1 MAASPSAARFKP
13 MLTRDDCLALDAA
26 DPLAGQRDLFALP
39 EGVIYLDGNSLG
51 VPPKAALAR
60 LKQAAEEEWAVGLIR
75 SWNDAGWMDLPLTLG
90 AKLARLVGVDEDEVI
105 AVDTVTIN
113 LFKLAGALLGR
124 APGAIAAEAGEFPTD
139 NHVMEGLSRFTGAEM
154 HRVAPGTRP
163 ADLPDGVSVFIKS
176 GVHYKSAEIAD
187 FEGYE
192 REAAQRGLSIVWD
205 LSHATGLV
213 DLKLKAWGA
222 KYAVGC
228 GYKFLSGGPGAPAF
242 LYCARDE
249 IGQLEHPIPGWL
261 GHKRPFGFEDAYEPD
276 PSIARWRTSSPSILA
291 LSALDGA
298 VSVYDGVDMAQ
309 VEAKAGRLGDIL
321 LERAATLGLKA
332 ACPGPGVRRGGHV
345 VLRHEHGYAI
355 VQALI
360 ARGVIGDFRDPD
372 LMRFGFNPLYNGY
385 AEIFDAGLALA
396 DVIAA
401 RAWDR
406 PEFTARKAVT

>member
-1 MAASPSAARFKP
+1 
-13 MLTRDDCLALDAA
+13 MLTREACEALDRK
-26 DPLAGQRDLFALP
+26 DPLKDTRDLFALP

-60 LKQAAEEEWAVGLIR
+60 LREAAENEWAVGLIR

-90 AKLARLVGVDEDEVI
+90 AKLARLMGVKASEVI

-113 LFKLAGALLGR
+113 LFKLATALLERDG
-124 APGAIAAEAGEFPTD
+124 GGIAAEAGEFPTD
-139 NHVMEGLSRFTGAEM
+139 NHVMEGVSRITGAPM
-154 HRVAPGTRP
+154 HRVAPNTRP
-163 ADLPDGVSVFIKS
+163 KDLPDGVTVLIKS
-176 GVHYKSAEIAD
+176 AVHYKSAQIAD

-192 REAAQRGLSIVWD
+192 REAAARGLSIIWD

-213 DLKLKAWGA
+213 DLKLAQWGA

-242 LYCARDE
+242 LYCAEDQ
-249 IGQLEHPIPGWL
+249 IQTLEHPVSGWL

-276 PSIARWRTSSPSILA
+276 DTIVRWRTSSPSILA

-309 VEAKAGRLGDIL
+309 VEAKAIALGDIML
-321 LERAATLGLKA
+321 QQAETLGLDH
-332 ACPGPGVRRGGHV
+332 ACPGPGERRGGHV

-360 ARGVIGDFRDPD
+360 DRGIIGDFRAPD
-372 LMRFGFNPLYNGY
+372 LMRFGFNPLYNSY
-385 AEIFDAGLALA
+385 VEVFDAAQALA
-396 DVIAA
+396 DVVQS
-401 RAWDR
+401 RAWDD
-406 PEFTARKAVT
+406 PKFLAKKAVT

>member
-1 MAASPSAARFKP
+1 
-13 MLTRDDCLALDAA
+13 MLTREACEALDQK
-26 DPLAGQRDLFALP
+26 DPLKDTRDLFALP

-60 LKQAAEEEWAVGLIR
+60 LREAAESEWAVGLIR

-90 AKLARLVGVDEDEVI
+90 AKLARLMGVKASEVI

-113 LFKLAGALLGR
+113 LFKLATALLERDG
-124 APGAIAAEAGEFPTD
+124 GGIAAEAGEFPTD
-139 NHVMEGLSRFTGAEM
+139 NHVMEGISRITGAPM
-154 HRVAPGTRP
+154 HRVAPNTRP
-163 ADLPDGVSVFIKS
+163 KDLPDGVTVLIKS
-176 GVHYKSAEIAD
+176 AVHYKSAQIAD

-192 REAAQRGLSIVWD
+192 REAAARGLSIIWD

-213 DLKLKAWGA
+213 DLKLAQWGA

-242 LYCARDE
+242 LYCAEDQ
-249 IGQLEHPIPGWL
+249 IQTLEHPVSGWL

-276 PSIARWRTSSPSILA
+276 DTIVRWRTSSPSILA

-309 VEAKAGRLGDIL
+309 VEAKAIALGDIML
-321 LERAATLGLKA
+321 QQAETLGLDH
-332 ACPGPGVRRGGHV
+332 ACPGPGERRGGHV
-345 VLRHEHGYAI
+345 VLRHEQGYAI

-360 ARGVIGDFRDPD
+360 DRGIIGDFRAPD
-372 LMRFGFNPLYNGY
+372 LMRFGFNPLYNSY
-385 AEIFDAGLALA
+385 VEVFDAAQALA
-396 DVIAA
+396 DVIQS
-401 RAWDR
+401 RAWDD
-406 PEFTARKAVT
+406 PKFLARKAVT

>member
-1 MAASPSAARFKP
+1 
-13 MLTRDDCLALDAA
+13 MLTREACEALDQK
-26 DPLAGQRDLFALP
+26 DPLKDTRDLFALP

-60 LKQAAEEEWAVGLIR
+60 LREAAENEWAVGLIR

-90 AKLARLVGVDEDEVI
+90 AKLARLMGVKASEVI

-113 LFKLAGALLGR
+113 LFKLATALLERDG
-124 APGAIAAEAGEFPTD
+124 GGIAAEAGEFPTD
-139 NHVMEGLSRFTGAEM
+139 NHVMEGISRITGAPM
-154 HRVAPGTRP
+154 HRVAPNTRP
-163 ADLPDGVSVFIKS
+163 KDLPDGVTVLIKS
-176 GVHYKSAEIAD
+176 AVHYKSAQIAD

-192 REAAQRGLSIVWD
+192 REAAARGLSIIWD

-213 DLKLKAWGA
+213 DLKLAQWGA

-242 LYCARDE
+242 LYCAEDQ
-249 IGQLEHPIPGWL
+249 IQTLEHPVSGWL

-276 PSIARWRTSSPSILA
+276 DTIVRWRTSSPSILA

-309 VEAKAGRLGDIL
+309 VEAKAIALGDIML
-321 LERAATLGLKA
+321 QQAETLGLDH
-332 ACPGPGVRRGGHV
+332 ACPGPGERRGGHV

-360 ARGVIGDFRDPD
+360 DRGIIGDFRAPD
-372 LMRFGFNPLYNGY
+372 LMRFGFNPLYNSY
-385 AEIFDAGLALA
+385 VEVFDAAQALA
-396 DVIAA
+396 DVIQS
-401 RAWDR
+401 RAWDD
-406 PEFTARKAVT
+406 PKFLARKAVT

>member
-1 MAASPSAARFKP
+1 
-13 MLTRDDCLALDAA
+13 MLTREACEALDQK
-26 DPLAGQRDLFALP
+26 DPLKDTRDLFALP

-60 LKQAAEEEWAVGLIR
+60 LREAAETEWAVGLIR

-90 AKLARLVGVDEDEVI
+90 AKLARLMGVKASEVI

-113 LFKLAGALLGR
+113 LFKLATALLERDG
-124 APGAIAAEAGEFPTD
+124 GGIAAEAGEFPTD
-139 NHVMEGLSRFTGAEM
+139 NHVMEGISRITGAPM
-154 HRVAPGTRP
+154 HRVAPNTRP
-163 ADLPDGVSVFIKS
+163 KDLPDGVTVLIKS
-176 GVHYKSAEIAD
+176 AVHYKSAQISD

-192 REAAQRGLSIVWD
+192 REAAARGLSIIWD

-213 DLKLKAWGA
+213 DLKLAQWGA

-242 LYCARDE
+242 LYCAEDQ
-249 IGQLEHPIPGWL
+249 IQTLEHPVSGWL

-276 PSIARWRTSSPSILA
+276 DTIVRWRTSSPSILA

-309 VEAKAGRLGDIL
+309 VEAKAIALGDIML
-321 LERAATLGLKA
+321 QQAETLGLDH
-332 ACPGPGVRRGGHV
+332 ACPGPGERRGGHV

-360 ARGVIGDFRDPD
+360 DRGIIGDFRAPD
-372 LMRFGFNPLYNGY
+372 LMRFGFNPLYNSY
-385 AEIFDAGLALA
+385 VEVFDAAQALA
-396 DVIAA
+396 EVIQS
-401 RAWDR
+401 RAWDD
-406 PEFTARKAVT
+406 PKFLAQKAVT